1 MHDRS
6 LMFLYHEFLENSIYQ
21 IVKVVFAQS
30 LIKTHYPVK
39 LHDSQYEKG
48 KQTYNIKEKKKVFK

>member
-1 MHDRS
+1 
-6 LMFLYHEFLENSIYQ
+6 MFLYHEFLENSIYQ